1 MCFSKAAWS
10 LNMEKAK
17 SCHRD
22 TDSIIAYIKTEDI
35 FIMMMMKQDLILQ
48 IMI

>member
-35 FIMMMMKQDLILQ
+35 FM
-48 IMI
+48 